1 LVTHALREPRDL
13 AGAISDVTLVWGLAV
28 LVTHALREPR
38 DLAGVISGVTLVV
51 ARRV

>member
-1 LVTHALREPRDL
+1 MS
-13 AGAISDVTLVWGLAV
+13 GVTLVWGLAV

-38 DLAGVISGVTLVV
+38 DLAGAISGVTLVV